1 MPCLLGILQ
10 MLIQWSCSKSIPLQ
24 EGSGAAN
31 GADEALDNEPEGT
44 AASAKTSSP
53 EPSDGGT
60 DKTLEGVVQVA
71 RQHSQQDS
79 LTLCMLYCA
88 GPLTRCNNQ
97 NPCFSLGC
105 LQYALCK

>member
-1 MPCLLGILQ
+1 MSTTYPPNAQ
-10 MLIQWSCSKSIPLQ
+10 AMSCSKSIALQ

-60 DKTLEGVVQVA
+60 DKTLEGVVQVRGSIVVRTA
-71 RQHSQQDS
+71 
-79 LTLCMLYCA
+79 
-88 GPLTRCNNQ
+88 
-97 NPCFSLGC
+97 
-105 LQYALCK
+105 